1 MAQKLIIEL
10 SDDIDGSAATQTVT
24 FALRGVEYEMD
35 LNDEN
40 AAGLEEALAPFVTHA
55 RRVRSRKRSANRAG
69 GTPDDIDPAAVRAWA
84 AEQGMP
90 IGPRGRI
97 PYAIVDQYRSKA

>member
-10 SDDIDGSAATQTVT
+10 ADDIDGSEATQTVT

-35 LNDEN
+35 LSDDN
-40 AAGLEEALAPFVTHA
+40 AAGLDEALAPFVAHA

-69 GTPDDIDPAAVRAWA
+69 GTPHDIDPAIVRAWA
-84 AEQGMP
+84 AQQGMS

-97 PYAIVDQYRSKA
+97 PYAIVDQYRSKS